1 MDAQTAVKYDLEIF
15 KNKGGKIVYPFPIE
29 EFALRVFGLDIQY
42 EDFNNVFSLR
52 NYDAGDLFGCLYPD
66 NCPFQG
72 FDKIILIN
80 SERKPFILYGKE
92 ISKEYWA
99 DHADRQTIAHETGH
113 YSDRY
118 VHNRDIQPEL
128 FDPLIIAD
136 APTSI
141 IVYPNG
147 EETFANK
154 YSRSLLM
161 DENEVRRFITRK
173 GISGTFDISTIIFEM
188 RELFGVTQ
196 FMAEIRLH
204 ELGIHFYNGIYIKKR
219 NRFPYQGYTEDS
231 LLALIDVVKDY
242 DMVHPYYDADN
253 FKNKYNLLTGE
264 TRASAALY
272 YAFSRILK
280 GQYDKRFPSVF
291 EKRVAELVDFD
302 LNNIDSNEIDDYLE

>member
-1 MDAQTAVKYDLEIF
+1 MDAQSAVKFDLETF

-42 EDFNNVFSLR
+42 ENFNKIFSLAG
-52 NYDAGDLFGCLYPD
+52 YDAGDLFGCLYPD

-72 FDKIILIN
+72 LDKIILIN
-80 SERKPFILYGKE
+80 SERKPFVLYGKE
-92 ISKEYWA
+92 IPKEYWI
-99 DHADRQTIAHETGH
+99 DHADRQTIAHEVGH

-118 VHNRDIQPEL
+118 VHNRDIQLGL

-141 IVYPNG
+141 IVYPVG

-154 YSRSLLM
+154 YSRTLLM
-161 DENEVRRFITRK
+161 DENEVRKFITKK
-173 GISGTFDISTIIFEM
+173 GISGTFDINTVISEI
-188 RELFGVTQ
+188 RELLGVTHY
-196 FMAEIRLH
+196 MVEIRLH
-204 ELGIHFYNGIYIKKR
+204 ELGIHFYNGIYIKRR
-219 NRFPYQGYTEDS
+219 NRFPYQDYIESS
-231 LLALIDVVKDY
+231 LLTLIDVAKEY

-253 FKNKYNLLTGE
+253 FAKKYNLITGE

-280 GQYDKRFPSVF
+280 GKYDKRFPSVF
-291 EKRVAELVDFD
+291 EKRVAELADFNLD
-302 LNNIDSNEIDDYLE
+302 NLNLFEIDHYLE